1 MRAVRG
7 RQVML
12 IGLVL
17 LLIALV
23 MAVGIGSVHIPPKE
37 VLAILF
43 SRVPGFPVGGLWPD
57 AHALILWQIRLPR
70 VVMAAVVGAALA
82 VGGAAYQGLFRNPL
96 ADPYV
101 LGVSSGAALGAAL
114 AIAFVDWVHRIFPLP
129 QLLKLGPVPIF
140 AFIGGLGAVGLVY
153 YLASS
158 GERVP
163 VVGLLLAGVAVGSF
177 SIAMVSLVIFLTK
190 PQARDAIIFWL
201 MGGLGNASWA
211 KVGILLPYVTVG
223 VALLLF
229 HGRQLNAMLM
239 GEEAAHNL
247 GVEVERLKRRVLVAG
262 SLLTAAAV
270 AFCGAIGFV
279 GLIVPHLVRI
289 LVGPD
294 HRYLLPASALVGA
307 ILLIA
312 ADTVARS
319 ILPAT
324 ELPVGLV
331 MAAVGG
337 PFFLW
342 LLRRK
347 LRPVGG

>member
-1 MRAVRG
+1 MRAIRG
-7 RQVML
+7 RQVMAIAL
-12 IGLVL
+12 FL

-23 MAVGIGSVHIPPKE
+23 IAVGIGSVHIPPSE
-37 VLAILF
+37 VLGILF
-43 SRVPGFPVGGLWPD
+43 SRVPGFPRGGQWPD
-57 AHALILWQIRLPR
+57 THALILWQIRLPR

-114 AIAFVDWVHRIFPLP
+114 AITFVDRIHRHFPLP

-140 AFIGGLGAVGLVY
+140 AFIGGLCAVGLVY
-153 YLASS
+153 YLASA
-158 GERVP
+158 GGRVP
-163 VVGLLLAGVAVGSF
+163 VVGLLLSGVAVGSF

-201 MGGLGNASWA
+201 MGGLGNASWT
-211 KVGILLPYVTVG
+211 KVGLLLPYVSVG
-223 VALLLF
+223 VAMLLF

-239 GEEAAHNL
+239 GDEAAHNL
-247 GVEVERLKRRVLVAG
+247 GVEVERLKRRVLIAG

-279 GLIVPHLVRI
+279 GLIVPHLVRN

-294 HRYLLPASALVGA
+294 HRFLLPASALVGA
-307 ILLIA
+307 ILLIV

-347 LRPVGG
+347 LRPVGV